1 MFDLT
6 KIKTKYVWF
15 DFSQN
20 EHYVGHVTYV
30 TFVPNLFDSTNITN
44 VIKIGHLD
52 MIDYDYNVTFHDVT
66 ILK

>member
-6 KIKTKYVWF
+6 KIKTRYVCF

-30 TFVPNLFDSTNITN
+30 PDLFHSTNVIN
-44 VIKIGHLD
+44 VIKIDHLD
-52 MIDYDYNVTFHDVT
+52 MIDFDYNVTFHDVT
-66 ILK
+66 I